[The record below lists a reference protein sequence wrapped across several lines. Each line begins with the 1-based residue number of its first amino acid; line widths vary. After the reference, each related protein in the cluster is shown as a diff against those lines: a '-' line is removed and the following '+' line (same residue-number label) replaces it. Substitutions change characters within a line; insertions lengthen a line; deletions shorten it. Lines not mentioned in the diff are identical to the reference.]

1 MALEHRRGG
10 GLPTVDLALRLAR
23 APNRRLLGA
32 DGLRELATIA
42 DEGEAGADETLA
54 LRRHVASLAL
64 ELGSW
69 EIALDRFGSL
79 SEDDLSSPVGRAR
92 AAYGAATAAY
102 QLMRAEEAHVYL
114 ARCLASDDPVLKIEA
129 EALEAQTMSWLQN
142 RTAEARGRAGRLA
155 AAARRMVVTAG
166 GVHRLSAAQRRAVV
180 SGLRAAFDA
189 ALSNDDVAEMLTISE
204 ELIDAGRTLGDVP
217 LTATL
222 QAAYFCWVP
231 MGRFR
236 EAQIRSGRVLEEARR
251 LVMPVIIASAAF
263 NLAVVHFTCGQLA
276 QARSLATEAVELSGR
291 GVLPPHYSA
300 AQVRQIFH
308 RIAASQ
314 RDWHHELGALA
325 DVLAAEPNPHNRT
338 LGRREL
344 ARWLARFGGLQLADQ
359 VRRQVTTGMDEVKA
373 AGCERC
379 HWEHLLAAIE
389 AYARIGR
396 HQEAHEFALEWD
408 AHYPNPHPWYR
419 FLRQYAGAL
428 LVAHTGG
435 FSSAIPLF
443 EAARVEAE
451 RMSASLEALWVT
463 IDMGEA
469 LATVDRERAITILQG
484 AAAVAQALG
493 SGSARER
500 ADAALRSF
508 GVRTW
513 RRTADPREGPL
524 LELSPRER
532 VILRLVTEGA
542 SNPEIASAVFLSRKT
557 VERHVSNILRKVG
570 VRNRTELASAV
581 GPQMRDLTDDSSLAP
596 LVG

>member
-1 MALEHRRGG
+1 MH
-10 GLPTVDLALRLAR
+10 LAR
-23 APNRRLLGA
+23 RPRTQRRLDPSLDTPHA
-32 DGLRELATIA
+32 D
-42 DEGEAGADETLA
+42 TL
-54 LRRHVASLAL
+54 H
-64 ELGSW
+64 
-69 EIALDRFGSL
+69 
-79 SEDDLSSPVGRAR
+79 
-92 AAYGAATAAY
+92 
-102 QLMRAEEAHVYL
+102 
-114 ARCLASDDPVLKIEA
+114 
-129 EALEAQTMSWLQN
+129 
-142 RTAEARGRAGRLA
+142 
-155 AAARRMVVTAG
+155 
-166 GVHRLSAAQRRAVV
+166 RRAVDLHRFSDLV
-180 SGLRAAFDA
+180 VGQTR
-189 ALSNDDVAEMLTISE
+189 T
-204 ELIDAGRTLGDVP
+204 IDAFVCLQEDARVHQGPRRSFAFRHQRLQLGPLFGRQFDPVHLHG
-217 LTATL
+217 TALYRKPPT
-222 QAAYFCWVP
+222 
-231 MGRFR
+231 GR
-236 EAQIRSGRVLEEARR
+236 SCHDD
-251 LVMPVIIASAAF
+251 P
-263 NLAVVHFTCGQLA
+263 
-276 QARSLATEAVELSGR
+276 
-291 GVLPPHYSA
+291 
-300 AQVRQIFH
+300 
-308 RIAASQ
+308 
-314 RDWHHELGALA
+314 
-325 DVLAAEPNPHNRT
+325 
-338 LGRREL
+338 
-344 ARWLARFGGLQLADQ
+344 LADQ

-428 LVAHTGG
+428 LVAHSGG